1 MKSTYAINGARK
13 AHALMCSCAH
23 AFLSCEGHVLTK
35 AQASMSPRLHVSM
48 RSQPPWQKLESGA
61 GVVEGTRNGHVSTTN
76 LVSHLSVH
84 SRECAFTCGISV
96 GMRGGVENSGV
107 HQGRNHAASSSLAA
121 LPCFAEE
128 AEAEEGDWEEAEA
141 EEERDSSSEAE
152 AEEEEQGEEPRA
164 FFFLDLQKK
173 I

>member
-1 MKSTYAINGARK
+1 MSACE
-13 AHALMCSCAH
+13 H
-23 AFLSCEGHVLTK
+23 LSV
-35 AQASMSPRLHVSM
+35 

-61 GVVEGTRNGHVSTTN
+61 GVVEGTRKSYVSTTN
-76 LVSHLSVH
+76 LVSHLSVL
-84 SRECAFTCGISV
+84 SPECAFTCGISV

-107 HQGRNHAASSSLAA
+107 LQGRNQAASSSLAA

-128 AEAEEGDWEEAEA
+128 AEAEEVDWKEAEA